1 MADEDLISVDYEI
14 FGRVQGVFFRKYTQV
29 SLTLSLYSYD
39 YHFLTIMTSLLPS
52 TISII
57 IIIIIPFAF
66 FFLFQAEGKKL
77 GLVGWVQNTPAG
89 TVQGQLQGPRKKVKE
104 MQEWLRSTGSPKSQI
119 TKAEFKN
126 EKEVDSLEHSSFNVV
141 K

>member
-66 FFLFQAEGKKL
+66 FF
-77 GLVGWVQNTPAG
+77 
-89 TVQGQLQGPRKKVKE
+89 
-104 MQEWLRSTGSPKSQI
+104 
-119 TKAEFKN
+119 
-126 EKEVDSLEHSSFNVV
+126 SSFRQKGRNLALLAGS
-141 K
+141 KTHQQEQCKGSYKAHAKR